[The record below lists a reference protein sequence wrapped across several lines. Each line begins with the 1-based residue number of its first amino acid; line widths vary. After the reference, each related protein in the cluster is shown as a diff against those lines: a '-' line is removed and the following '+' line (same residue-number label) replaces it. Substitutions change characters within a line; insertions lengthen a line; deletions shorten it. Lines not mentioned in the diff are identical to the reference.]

1 MDEENQM
8 VFNVLRIFNII
19 MYRDKD
25 EFKSLTNENSAMNL
39 KYCAEPFTRFAKYFD
54 ANRENEVIYFIL

>member
-1 MDEENQM
+1 M

-25 EFKSLTNENSAMNL
+25 EFKSLTNQKFGNEL
-39 KYCAEPFTRFAKYFD
+39 K
-54 ANRENEVIYFIL
+54 ILCRAFYAIRKIL